1 MNTQAVSHNHRDWRA
16 GEATRAAVFARI
28 DAGLGNLR
36 ACVRWLTDQGVA
48 VQNFEFGRH
57 QLRPRIT
64 VAASPL
70 LHSLFQGDFAS
81 GQHWDIVAGRT
92 AHDYVAVRYECEVRW
107 SEVRQ

>member
-1 MNTQAVSHNHRDWRA
+1 MTVQALSHSHSDWRA
-16 GEATRAAVFARI
+16 GEATRAAVLARI

-48 VQNFEFGRH
+48 VQNIEFGRH

-64 VAASPL
+64 VADSPL
-70 LHSLFQGDFAS
+70 LHILFRGDCAS

-92 AHDYVAVRYECEVRW
+92 AYDYVAVRYECEVRW
-107 SEVRQ
+107 TEVRQ